1 MPSANQV
8 EVDNPSRTQDGRS
21 DFQSLLRVIHEAKIG
36 NLNSLHPRG
45 RILFTEGEPSR
56 GVYVLRSGRATVSIC
71 SSEGKVVIL
80 RTAKAGDVLGLNSV
94 LRNSS
99 YDTTIKTLESC
110 RTDFIPRCEL
120 IKLMQH
126 SHIGAQTIA
135 RLLSHEL
142 TQLTDRT
149 RSLLLPQT
157 VSERLAKLLLDW
169 SKEHESSPAAR
180 PSRIDK
186 VFTHE
191 EIAQMICSTRET
203 VTRLLAG
210 FTRRRIIQ
218 MTTDSILILDRT
230 ALEEF
235 AFPM

>member
-8 EVDNPSRTQDGRS
+8 EVDNPSRAETEDVRS
-21 DFQSLLRVIHEAKIG
+21 DYQSLLRELHEAKIG

-45 RILFTEGEPSR
+45 RVLFTEGEPSR
-56 GVYVLRSGRATVSIC
+56 GVYVLRSGRAIVSIS

-110 RTDFIPRCEL
+110 RADFIPRSEL

-126 SHIGAQTIA
+126 SHAGAQTIA
-135 RLLSHEL
+135 RLLSREL
-142 TQLTDRT
+142 AQLTDRT

-157 VSERLAKLLLDW
+157 AGARLARLLIEW
-169 SKEHESSPAAR
+169 SSEPESS

-186 VFTHE
+186 LFTHE

-203 VTRLLAG
+203 VTRLLAS

-235 AFPM
+235 ALPM